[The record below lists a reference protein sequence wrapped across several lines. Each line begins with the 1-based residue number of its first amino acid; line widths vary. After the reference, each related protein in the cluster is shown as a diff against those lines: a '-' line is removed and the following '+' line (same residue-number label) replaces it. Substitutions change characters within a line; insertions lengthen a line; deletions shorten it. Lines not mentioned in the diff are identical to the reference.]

1 MFGDEAAAPALAE
14 IRQGVRA
21 FVEVVTAA
29 RELYAKAAPPGRLH
43 GASVEHSAQ
52 VVQVGG
58 QSRGV
63 NFALQF
69 DVAARCVPHG
79 HGDEQP
85 VLSVAH
91 IGKHLQL
98 QIFKFDDISL
108 MV

>member
-1 MFGDEAAAPALAE
+1 MDAPQ
-14 IRQGVRA
+14 RR
-21 FVEVVTAA
+21 TAA
-29 RELYAKAAPPGRLH
+29 FGRMETEKAMK
-43 GASVEHSAQ
+43 EYSAQ

-79 HGDEQP
+79 HGDEQS